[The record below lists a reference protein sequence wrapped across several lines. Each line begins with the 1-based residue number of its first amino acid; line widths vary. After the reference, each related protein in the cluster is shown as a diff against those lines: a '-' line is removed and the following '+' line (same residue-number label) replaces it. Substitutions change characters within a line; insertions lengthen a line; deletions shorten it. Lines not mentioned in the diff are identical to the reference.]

1 MIKVSIV
8 IPVYNTEKYIERCID
23 SVLNQTYRNIE
34 VIVVDD
40 CSPDNSDNVLKDI
53 INRSNKAGDLEFKF
67 LKHEHNS
74 GLSAARNTGI
84 RASSG
89 DYIFLLDSDDELP
102 SSSIEHLVSLAEKY
116 PGVDMVQGNI
126 WCNDSHLAEWVTTC
140 NKGFPEFTRDKEW
153 ITKQFI
159 NINYNS
165 STIPV
170 TAYSRLYHR
179 SLFFEK
185 NMFFKKG
192 IIHED
197 EHWRLIYGPHIESIA
212 FCFETTYNYHI
223 RPGSITTKKKTDNK
237 RTVSLMMIYEDYLP
251 HVGNYPQ
258 KDLEKIVLRIQ
269 NLIRD
274 KYNTGDYDEHLK
286 ICRSYMNKFY
296 RIKTLPLNM
305 RLIFKYFCLPP
316 FFQRGKITKA
326 LLRALSHLN
335 R

>member
-140 NKGFPEFTRDKEW
+140 NKGFPEFTCDKEW

-316 FFQRGKITKA
+316 FF
-326 LLRALSHLN
+326 LRKRVAIHLWRTLAYLN
-335 R
+335 